1 MLNAEHTRVLREESG
16 ISDEVIR
23 QRGYRSISQAAELR
37 ALGFAEAQCRPP
49 GLLLPLWSTDGKKG
63 PGSRGQGPGE
73 EGSALEP
80 GTWNLE
86 PASYVY
92 RPDNPRVVEDR
103 RKGKLP
109 DGTYQQRVIK
119 YEQPQGEGVRVDCPP
134 ACRAR
139 LGDPATPLFITE
151 GQKKAD
157 ALATRGACAVALTG
171 VWNFKGRNEFGGV
184 TFLADFD
191 YITLKNRAVTIV
203 FDSDAMTKGSVR
215 DALNRLTEHLKRKG
229 ATVSAVYL
237 PPTSDGRKQGVDDFL
252 AANPDKGLPDLLAL
266 AQGPRP
272 APQAA
277 RPDTLLLDLAPP
289 RMTRPLALIDGRAY
303 AATWAWVQ
311 TTTRESINRKGEL
324 VSHNPPLVDVSERLF
339 ILRDDGLVFGDGG
352 DRPMSELPITP
363 LLPEMVQPAQR
374 LSPAGLRRYRAGYRP
389 DPAEVFGRVAD
400 SVDRFIDFDHSLA
413 DQRTMA
419 EMIATYIM
427 ATWFLDAFTVAGF
440 LWPNGDRGSGKTQLL
455 AIICELAYLGQLVL
469 AGGSFAALRDMA
481 DYGATLAFDDAENLS
496 DPRKTDP
503 DKRTLLLAGNRRGN
517 VVPLKEKDGDNGWRL
532 RFVNTFCFRL
542 FSAIQLPDPVLASR
556 TIVVP
561 LIRTPDRYRANADPL
576 DYALWPHDRQGLVDD
591 LWLLALSR
599 LPELT
604 AHEAAVNRDA
614 PLTGRNLEPWRA
626 LLAVAGWLD
635 EGERNTELHGGARSY
650 TEEEKRRLGEE
661 SGSSL
666 GNSVSSLRETPCP
679 SSVPGLYRRMCALA
693 EAYQGERPNVEV
705 SDLTVLV
712 IRALGLIVGQRVRE
726 EGVISDSKT
735 TSDIRNVSVV
745 RSMKMF
751 IPTSLITDAAQQ
763 IGEANEIDINLEHVN
778 SRRVARVLQKMRLV
792 RDRQLQGGKRGW
804 LVSLDDVIR
813 WASSYGINP
822 STITG
827 LVINPTK
834 QTPPQNSNVTS
845 GFSVT
850 NDTHPVK
857 ATDPT
862 TFPWSGTL

>member
-23 QRGYRSISQAAELR
+23 QRGYRSITEAAELR

-49 GLLLPLWSTDGKKG
+49 GLLLPLWSTDGG
-63 PGSRGQGPGE
+63 RE
-73 EGSALEP
+73 EERNTELHGGARSYTEEEKRRLVEESDSSP
-80 GTWNLE
+80 CNSVSSLRVTPCSSS

-103 RKGKLP
+103 RRGKLP

-157 ALATRGACAVALTG
+157 ALASRGACAVALTG

-191 YITLKNRAVTIV
+191 YITLKNRAVFIV

-229 ATVSAVYL
+229 ATVAAVYL
-237 PPTSDGRKQGVDDFL
+237 PPTADGRKQGVDDFL

-339 ILRDDGLVFGDGG
+339 ILRDDGVVFGDGG

-363 LLPEMVQPAQR
+363 LLPEMVQRAQR

-389 DPAEVFGRVAD
+389 DPAEVFRRVAD

-413 DQRTMA
+413 EQRTMA

-496 DPRKTDP
+496 DPRRTDP

-517 VVPLKEKDGDNGWRL
+517 VVPLKEKDGDNGWRI

-576 DYALWPHDRQGLVDD
+576 DYALWPHDRQTLVDD

-604 AHEAAVNRDA
+604 GYEAAVNRDA

-626 LLAVAGWLD
+626 LLAVAGWLSD
-635 EGERNTELHGGARSY
+635 NGVAVGDDGRG
-650 TEEEKRRLGEE
+650 
-661 SGSSL
+661 
-666 GNSVSSLRETPCP
+666 LRE
-679 SSVPGLYRRMCALA
+679 RMGSLSL
-693 EAYQGERPNVEV
+693 AYQSERPNVER
-705 SDLTVLV
+705 SDVTALI
-712 IRALGLIVGQRVRE
+712 IRALGMLVGKMIRDS
-726 EGVISDSKT
+726 GVTSTRST
-735 TSDIRNVSVV
+735 TSTTNSVKWFV
-745 RSMKMF
+745 Q
-751 IPTSLITDAAQQ
+751 TTLVTAAAQQ
-763 IGEANEIDINLEHVN
+763 LAEALEIDINTDRLTTTKVG
-778 SRRVARVLQKMRLV
+778 RIMTKMRLE
-792 RDRQLQGGKRGW
+792 RERQQQGGKRGW
-804 LVSLDDVIR
+804 KVSLDDVIR
-813 WASSYGINP
+813 WSNSYGLDP
-822 STITG
+822 SQTTG
-827 LVINPTK
+827 LNILAHK
-834 QTPPQNSNVTS
+834 SSGTS
-845 GFSVT
+845 GTAGTS
-850 NDTHPVK
+850 DTVPNE
-857 ATDPT
+857 
-862 TFPWSGTL
+862 FPWSGEI

>member
-1 MLNAEHTRVLREESG
+1 MLNADHTRMLREESG
-16 ISDEVIR
+16 ISDEIIR
-23 QRGYRSISQAAELR
+23 QRGYRSISDAAELR
-37 ALGFAEAQCRPP
+37 ALGFAPAQCRPP
-49 GLLLPLWSTDGKKG
+49 GLLLPLWATDGGKG
-63 PGSRGQGPGE
+63 PGSRFQVPGE
-73 EGSALEP
+73 ERSDLEP
-80 GTWNLE
+80 GPWPLA

-103 RKGKLP
+103 RRGKLP

-134 ACRAR
+134 VCRAR

-171 VWNFKGRNEFGGV
+171 VWNFKGRNAFGGV

-191 YITLKNRAVTIV
+191 YITLKNRAVFIV
-203 FDSDAMTKGSVR
+203 FDSDALTKGSVR
-215 DALNRLTEHLKRKG
+215 DALDRLTEHLKRKG

-237 PPTSDGRKQGVDDFL
+237 PPTADGRKQGVDDFL
-252 AANPDKGLPDLLAL
+252 AAQPDKGPVDLMAL

-272 APQAA
+272 APTAA
-277 RPDTLLLDLAPP
+277 RPDALLLDLAPP

-324 VSHNPPLVDVSERLF
+324 VSHNPPLVDVAERLF
-339 ILRDDGLVFGDGG
+339 ILREDGVIFGDGG

-363 LLPEMVQPAQR
+363 LLPEMVQQAQR
-374 LSPAGLRRYRAGYRP
+374 LSPAGLRAYRAGRRP
-389 DPAEVFGRVAD
+389 EPAEVFRRVAD
-400 SVDRFIDFDHSLA
+400 CVDRFIDFDHSLA
-413 DQRTMA
+413 EQRTMA

-517 VVPLKEKDGDNGWRL
+517 VVPLKEKDGDNGWRI

-626 LLAVAGWLD
+626 LLAVAGWLSD
-635 EGERNTELHGGARSY
+635 NGAA
-650 TEEEKRRLGEE
+650 G
-661 SGSSL
+661 
-666 GNSVSSLRETPCP
+666 LRE
-679 SSVPGLYRRMCALA
+679 RMGSLSL
-693 EAYQGERPNVEV
+693 AYQKERPNVEV
-705 SDLTVLV
+705 SDLTALV
-712 IRALGLIVGQRVRE
+712 IRALGMLVGKMIKDKA
-726 EGVISDSKT
+726 GSATGATST
-735 TSDIRNVSVV
+735 TSASKYV
-745 RSMKMF
+745 KWF
-751 IPTSLITDAAQQ
+751 IPTALITAAAQQ
-763 IGEANEIDINLEHVN
+763 IAETAEMDINLD
-778 SRRVARVLQKMRLV
+778 RITTIRVGRTLTKMRLTNE
-792 RDRQLQGGKRGW
+792 RPSGAGKRGW
-804 LVSLDDVIR
+804 MVSLEEVTR
-813 WASSYGINP
+813 WANSYGIDSNK
-822 STITG
+822 ITG
-827 LVINPTK
+827 LN
-834 QTPPQNSNVTS
+834 TPSHFITGTIGANGTNGTNSTDDNS
-845 GFSVT
+845 
-850 NDTHPVK
+850 DTIPNS
-857 ATDPT
+857 
-862 TFPWSGTL
+862 FPWSGAL